1 MTTRNRH
8 AKLQPYHKLL
18 RKSMLIHKQNVLY
31 NTDSG
36 IPFPIITQYNKIST
50 PSPPVVCYM
59 WMAPVKLQLLTLCL
73 SRVLT
78 SVCPAAKPESC
89 CVVLPNQKSVHVCH
103 PVKLSTAGLNLCVV
117 VLMGCVVAQVVCI
130 AVPLSLSSIVW
141 YQRTV
146 TYCGWERN

>member
-1 MTTRNRH
+1 
-8 AKLQPYHKLL
+8 
-18 RKSMLIHKQNVLY
+18 
-31 NTDSG
+31 
-36 IPFPIITQYNKIST
+36 
-50 PSPPVVCYM
+50 
-59 WMAPVKLQLLTLCL
+59 MAPVKLQLLTLCL

-103 PVKLSTAGLNLCVV
+103 PVKQVNLCVV
-117 VLMGCVVAQVVCI
+117 VLMGCVVAQVVYI

-146 TYCGWERN
+146 TYCRWERN